1 MGRFKDIAIELNLNN
16 EQIKNKSIQKF
27 VLQVAWRQNLDKFTQ
42 ILLPNNKYLEILKNF
57 EINYDTGKLEYTYLI
72 TDLNKDNVKTETK
85 IVLFNINESSI
96 AESKIVEKESDTSG

>member
-57 EINYDTGKLEYTYLI
+57 EINYDTSKLEYTYLI
-72 TDLNKDNVKTETK
+72 TDLNRDNVKTETK

-96 AESKIVEKESDTSG
+96 AESKIVEKESI

>member
-16 EQIKNKSIQKF
+16 EQIKNRSIQKF

-57 EINYDTGKLEYTYLI
+57 EINYDTSKLEYTYLI
-72 TDLNKDNVKTETK
+72 TDLNRDNVKTETK

-96 AESKIVEKESDTSG
+96 AESKIVEKEST